1 MNQPSVKLAILIATK
16 DRIDELRNLLESINQ
31 STLLPDKIV
40 IVYSGEDISSLIGHY
55 QKSLN
60 IQIIYSP
67 IASQSVQ
74 KSLGIKSLS
83 EDYTWVL
90 FLDDDLV
97 LELNTIKI
105 LFDEYLINP
114 KFDGYAGF
122 GLGISNRSTRKLNI
136 VVTRCLKFFRL
147 FSDTPG
153 TITKSGHAQS
163 YLDHGT
169 EVDVQ
174 WLNGVS
180 AWNSKV
186 LFNYL
191 SNQASIS
198 YSAYEDVEFSY
209 KVGKNNKMLFVPM
222 AKVRNQN
229 IEGNSPLTVSQYV
242 YGGYLR
248 YRFVFNNREL
258 SKSWLLTAQF
268 IRGLDFI
275 MRPNKESKI
284 ASRIKVALNLWLC
297 LLTLALR
304 NKNSAEVLHD
314 DKVENIK

>member
-1 MNQPSVKLAILIATK
+1 MSQPSVKLAILIATK
-16 DRIDELRNLLESINQ
+16 DRIDELRNLLESVSQ

-40 IVYSGEDISSLIGHY
+40 IVYSGEDISSLISQY

-83 EDYTWVL
+83 EDYNWVL

-97 LELNTIKI
+97 LESNTIKI

-114 KFDGYAGF
+114 KFGGYAGF
-122 GLGISNRSTRKLNI
+122 GLGISNRSTRRLNI

-153 TITKSGHAQS
+153 TITKSGHAQP

-186 LFNYL
+186 LFNYP
-191 SNQASIS
+191 SNQVPIS

-209 KVGKNNKMLFVPM
+209 KVGKDNKMLFVPM
-222 AKVRNQN
+222 AKVRNQK
-229 IEGNSPLTVSQYV
+229 IEGNSPLTVNQYM

-248 YRFVFNNREL
+248 YRFVFTNHEL

-275 MRPNKESKI
+275 LRPNRKLKI
-284 ASRIKVALNLWLC
+284 TSRLKVAFNLWLS
-297 LLTLALR
+297 LLILVLR
-304 NKNSAEVLHD
+304 NKNSEEILND
-314 DKVENIK
+314 NKFSNIK